1 MRVYKNGVHESSWQM
16 ENDKNNTKCHVG
28 RKEQIEGVHINRKQ
42 QHSHGHKF
50 DVTPVLQA
58 TFFE

>member
-1 MRVYKNGVHESSWQM
+1 MVFTKVAGKWKTT
-16 ENDKNNTKCHVG
+16 KNNTKCHVG

-42 QHSHGHKF
+42 QNSHGHKF

-58 TFFE
+58 AFFE